1 MVKNIEK
8 STIVLLQKIKDKIGS
23 PVSIDVVVATLE
35 SLGIKSE
42 NVQDDFG
49 YKDSWE
55 LAKYIFQE
63 LTLNAKSLI
72 KNEKQ
77 LEYESL
83 NENKPKKVILNAYL
97 FFKQYFFSTSYLLAF
112 AIQLTS
118 IIAYGFSI
126 YIYTGFNHVQ
136 STVVV
141 LGIVIGM
148 IISGGFIQVIGNQ
161 VSKHFYLKD
170 YKLVEQMTFFLLKK
184 GAFFIISSIALLFFI
199 NLILPLY
206 PLKTALLI
214 GAYAFWVALL
224 FLVFAP
230 LHVIKNR
237 KIILLATLLATI
249 VCLPLT
255 GNTFFNIY
263 QLHFLG
269 LFVAISTVMIFLVF
283 YFKFKRKESLSSEI
297 IFQKGALFYNNL
309 YPFLYGVLINLFFF
323 IDRIVA
329 WSSTKVSNFFMPI
342 YYEKD
347 YEIGMDISIIFFL
360 LLAGILEY
368 GNTSLFNLL
377 NEYKNKIVLANLKEY
392 KRKIRKLYFKNI
404 LLVFLAALPIYL
416 IILYIFYG
424 NWGYNHFFIEP
435 LKSINIKVANAG
447 IIGYFFLCI
456 GMLNSSYLLSM
467 KKQKE
472 VLQILSF
479 ACFLNITSGLI
490 LSRLFSYEDSVYGM
504 LIASIAFTFLSLKE
518 NIKVYK
524 NIDYYATL

>member
-1 MVKNIEK
+1 MVKNIEE
-8 STIVLLQKIKDKIGS
+8 STTILLQKIKEKIGS
-23 PVSIDVVVATLE
+23 PVSVDVVVATLE

-42 NVQDDFG
+42 NVQEDFG
-49 YKDSWE
+49 YKNSWE
-55 LAKYIFQE
+55 LATYIFQE
-63 LTLNAKSLI
+63 LTVNVKSLI
-72 KNEKQ
+72 KNNKQ
-77 LEYESL
+77 LDQESSID
-83 NENKPKKVILNAYL
+83 EKPKKIALNAYL
-97 FFKQYFFSTSYLLAF
+97 FFKQYFLSTSYLLAF

-170 YKLVEQMTFFLLKK
+170 FRLVEEMTFYLLKK
-184 GAFFIISSIALLFFI
+184 GTLFIVSCIALLFLV
-199 NLILPLY
+199 NLALPFY
-206 PLKTALLI
+206 PVKTALLI
-214 GAYAFWVALL
+214 SSYAFWVAML

-230 LHVIKNR
+230 LHVIRNR
-237 KIILLATLLATI
+237 KIILLATIVATLT
-249 VCLPLT
+249 CLPLT
-255 GNTFFNIY
+255 DNTFFNIY

-269 LFVAISTVMIFLVF
+269 LFVAIATVIIFLII
-283 YFKFKRKESLSSEI
+283 YFKLKKGHHSSSKI
-297 IFQKGALFYNNL
+297 KIHKGAIFYNNL
-309 YPFLYGVLINLFFF
+309 HPFIYGILINIFFF
-323 IDRIVA
+323 IDRIIA
-329 WSSTKVSNFFMPI
+329 WSGTEVGIFFMPI

-347 YEIGMDISIIFFL
+347 YEIGMDISIVFFL

-368 GNTSLFNLL
+368 GNISLFNLL
-377 NEYKNKIVLANLKEY
+377 NTYKNKTTLVNLKSY
-392 KRKIRKLYFKNI
+392 KRKVRNLYIKN
-404 LLVFLAALPIYL
+404 LLLIFIASLPIYF
-416 IILYIFYG
+416 IILYILYG
-424 NWGYNHFFIEP
+424 SWGYNHFFIEP
-435 LKSINIKVANAG
+435 LKGINIKVANIG
-447 IIGYFFLCI
+447 VIGYLFLCC

-472 VLQILSF
+472 VLLILSF
-479 ACFLNITSGLI
+479 SCIINITSGLI

-504 LIASIAFTFLSLKE
+504 LIASVAFTFLSFKE